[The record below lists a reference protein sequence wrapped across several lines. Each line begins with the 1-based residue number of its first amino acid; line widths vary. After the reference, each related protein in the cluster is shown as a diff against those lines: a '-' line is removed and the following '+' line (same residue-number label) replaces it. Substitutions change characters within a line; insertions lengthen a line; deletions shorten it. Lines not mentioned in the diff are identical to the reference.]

1 MTRHE
6 DIDRLRR
13 QDADVGAGRAEM
25 PRPVRSLIEPGN
37 EDGVLDDEPAMIA
50 DEDLLLDETV
60 PAEEA
65 AIRIVR
71 EPPPGANWDPDP
83 GYIEDED

>member
-1 MTRHE
+1 MTRDD
-6 DIDRLRR
+6 DIDPLRR

-37 EDGVLDDEPAMIA
+37 DEGVRDDEPAMVA

-60 PAEEA
+60 PPEEA
-65 AIRIVR
+65 AIRIVTD
-71 EPPPGANWDPDP
+71 PPGANYDPDP
-83 GYIEDED
+83 GYVEDED

>member
-1 MTRHE
+1 MTRDD

-13 QDADVGAGRAEM
+13 QDAEVGAGRAEM

-37 EDGVLDDEPAMIA
+37 ESGVFDDEPAMVA

-65 AIRIVR
+65 AIRIVTD
-71 EPPPGANWDPDP
+71 PPGANYDPDP
-83 GYIEDED
+83 GYIDDGD